1 VSGTRVDPSLHRPTP
16 ATTVLVI
23 VCVVA
28 FVAQLA
34 LALRLSTAPRATLLR
49 SIWILDDLRIYDRL
63 GGLVAARAW
72 VDGEFWRAMMTVF
85 LHGSWLH
92 LAVNAL
98 ALWSVGRWLERA
110 IGSLRTLVVFLV
122 GGLTGSLLS
131 LSFSE
136 AAVVVGASGGV
147 FALAAALVAVRWSA
161 RGATAE
167 AVEPVEA
174 GSLARQ
180 LLFWIALGAALPLL
194 GAGSLISQAGHVG
207 GLLAGVALGLGF
219 AAPDA
224 LGRWIGQGTAAAL
237 LLGGAIGASRPVAQ
251 DAQLFLIAG
260 HHLAQDDHAAAL
272 PVLERLL
279 KLESGDPDV
288 QNALAYCLA
297 LAGEDLP
304 RAERLVRAALEQRPS
319 LPSYIDTLG
328 WVECRQGRASEGQAT
343 LLRAISLGGWNA
355 EIVGHVAACPAAAAP
370 HAEAMRDGSGEI
382 GAAEQGAKD
391 PAPAH
396 GSESRPADAP
406 APHRD
411 GMKVDDDA
419 EAAEPHS
426 ADLGSREP
434 GPP

>member
-1 VSGTRVDPSLHRPTP
+1 MSDPRAEPMPHRPTP
-16 ATTVLVI
+16 ATAVLVV

-28 FVAQLA
+28 FVAELA
-34 LALRLSTAPRATLLR
+34 LALRLSASPRDTLLR
-49 SIWILDDLRIYDRL
+49 SVWILDDFRVYDRL

-98 ALWSVGRWLERA
+98 ALWSVGRWVERA
-110 IGSLRTLVVFLV
+110 IGSLRTLVIFLV

-147 FALAAALVAVRWSA
+147 FAVAAALVALRWSA
-161 RGATAE
+161 RGAAAD

-207 GLLAGVALGLGF
+207 GLLSGIALGLGF

-224 LGRWIGQGTAAAL
+224 IGRLIGQCTAAAL

-260 HHLAQDDHAAAL
+260 HHLAQDDHASAR

-279 KLESGDPDV
+279 KLESGNPDV

-297 LAGEDLP
+297 LAGEDLE
-304 RAERLVRAALEQRPS
+304 RAERLVTSALSQRPG
-319 LPSYIDTLG
+319 LPSYLDTLG
-328 WVECRQGRASEGQAT
+328 WVQCRQGRTAEGQGS
-343 LLRAISLGGWNA
+343 LLRAVSLGGWNS
-355 EIVGHVAACPAAAAP
+355 EIVGHVATCATAGVTASPGASDQGGTGMVGDPTAQPVETPTSDLGAGAPAADAI
-370 HAEAMRDGSGEI
+370 GE
-382 GAAEQGAKD
+382 E
-391 PAPAH
+391 
-396 GSESRPADAP
+396 
-406 APHRD
+406 
-411 GMKVDDDA
+411 
-419 EAAEPHS
+419 S
-426 ADLGSREP
+426 ADSEQPSIGDLG
-434 GPP
+434 GPPRSR